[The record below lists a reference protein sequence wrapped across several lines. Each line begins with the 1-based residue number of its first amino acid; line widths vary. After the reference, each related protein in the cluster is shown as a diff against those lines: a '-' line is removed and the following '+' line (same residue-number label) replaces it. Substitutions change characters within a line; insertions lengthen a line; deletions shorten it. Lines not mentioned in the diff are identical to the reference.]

1 MEALRGGERRRNGA
15 MALKGDSDVRGRK
28 RRPKG
33 SGPVRARRRLGRE
46 GEKREKMGFGL
57 FPVFLPL
64 QFFFFPGNKRERR
77 EDGKIIGRVFIFF
90 PKNIL

>member
-33 SGPVRARRRLGRE
+33 SGPVRARRRPGRE

-64 QFFFFPGNKRERR
+64 QFFFFSRE
-77 EDGKIIGRVFIFF
+77 
-90 PKNIL
+90 